1 MLPVAGVSW
10 PAHVLPGL
18 GTVLAQAGEPS
29 WSGGPRP
36 GVLWLALVLLLAGV
50 AVGFACWRWP
60 LVPLRVLVWVIA
72 HTFYRIR
79 VCGGDNVPAK
89 GGAVLVCNHVTFID
103 WLLLAAVQR
112 RTIRFVVFAAY
123 ARHWACRPFLR
134 WAGAIPV
141 DGDGGPK
148 AIVQAL
154 HAAGEALARGD
165 LVCIFAEGALTRTG
179 FLLPFH
185 RGFEQILQCS
195 PAPIIP
201 VCFDQLWGSVFSF
214 HGGRAF
220 WKWPRQWPHPAT
232 IAYGKPLPGTSRAAE
247 VRQAIQKLSA
257 DCAIARSHQR
267 LPVHRQFVRTA
278 ARHPFRV
285 CFIDPNAQ
293 YKVVNYATALMG
305 STFMARL
312 LRPLLGDSPMVGVWL
327 PPSTGGAITNIAL
340 AFLGK
345 TAVNLN
351 YTSSADSIQSAIR
364 QCGIRHVLTSRR
376 FTDRMKL
383 DAGPGVEVIV
393 LDDFAPRFT
402 WWRKVRGIAA
412 TILLPGWFLE
422 RCVLRLGKH
431 RLDDLATVVFS
442 SGSTGQPKG
451 VMLTHA
457 NIAANASSMIQAIDV
472 RAADRLL
479 GVLPFFHSFGYTVT
493 LWVPLQVG
501 ASLVYYPDPR
511 QAKEIGELCREH
523 SCTAFVTTPT
533 FLRFCLRRSEPD
545 DFRSLRVLVCGA
557 EKLPPCL
564 AEEFRERF
572 GVLPLEGY
580 GCTELSPAATLNV
593 PDLDVAG
600 IRQIGNKPGTIG
612 QPIPGVAAR
621 VVHPDTLAPLAL
633 GEEGL
638 LMICGANVM
647 KGYLGLEERTR
658 EVVRDGW
665 YVTGDMARIDEDG
678 FVTIT
683 GRLARFAKIAGE
695 MVPLQ
700 KIEEELHGI
709 LQTSDHVC
717 AVTAVP
723 DEKKGERIVVL
734 HLPHPGLDVR
744 RLSEQLSRRGLPN
757 LGLPGE
763 RDFFAIAE
771 MPVLGSGKLDLKRL
785 RDLALE
791 KVCGNGN

>member
-1 MLPVAGVSW
+1 MLPLAGVSRSL
-10 PAHVLPGL
+10 HVLSGFGALLADAGAPPRGGWPGA
-18 GTVLAQAGEPS
+18 GT
-29 WSGGPRP
+29 
-36 GVLWLALVLLLAGV
+36 LWLTLALILAV
-50 AVGFACWRWP
+50 AALGFVCWRRP
-60 LVPLRVLVWVIA
+60 LLPLRVLVWVIA
-72 HTFYRIR
+72 HALYRIR
-79 VCGGDNVPAK
+79 VHGAENVPAE
-89 GGAVLVCNHVTFID
+89 GGALLVCNHVTFID

-112 RTIRFVVFAAY
+112 RYIRFVVFAAY
-123 ARHWACRPFLR
+123 ARHWAYRPFLR

-141 DGDGGPK
+141 NGEGGPK

-154 HAAGEALARGD
+154 QAAGDALERGE

-179 FLLPFH
+179 SLLPFH
-185 RGFEQILQCS
+185 RGFEQILKCC

-201 VCFDQLWGSVFSF
+201 VCFDELWGSVFSF

-220 WKWPRQWPHPAT
+220 WKWPRQWPHPVT
-232 IAYGKPLPGTSRAAE
+232 IAYGKPMPCTSSAAE
-247 VRQAIQKLSA
+247 VRLAVQNVAA
-257 DCAIARSHQR
+257 DCAVARCHKL
-267 LPVHRQFVRTA
+267 LPVHRCFVRTA
-278 ARHPFRV
+278 ARHPFRI

-293 YKVVNYATALMG
+293 YKTVNYATALMG
-305 STFMARL
+305 SILLSRL
-312 LRPLLGDSPMVGVWL
+312 LRPLLGDVPMVGVWL

-351 YTSSADSIQSAIR
+351 YTSSADCIQSAIR
-364 QCGIRHVLTSRR
+364 QCGIRHVLTARR

-383 DAGPGVEVIV
+383 DAGPGVEVIA
-393 LDDFAPRFT
+393 LEDFAPRFT
-402 WWRKVRGIAA
+402 WWRKVGGLAA
-412 TILLPGWFLE
+412 AILLPGWFLD
-422 RCVLRLGKH
+422 RCVLRLDKH

-457 NIAANASSMIQAIDV
+457 NITANAASMIQAIDV

-523 SCTAFVTTPT
+523 RCTAYVTTPT
-533 FLRFCLRRSEPD
+533 FLRFCLRRCEPN
-545 DFRSLRVLVCGA
+545 DFRSLRVLICGA
-557 EKLPPCL
+557 EKLPPSL
-564 AEEFRERF
+564 AEEFRARF

-580 GCTELSPAATLNV
+580 GCTELSPVATTNV
-593 PDLDVAG
+593 PDVDVAG
-600 IRQIGNKPGTIG
+600 TRQVGNKPGTIG

-621 VVHPDTLAPLAL
+621 VVHPDTLAPLPPDA
-633 GEEGL
+633 EGL
-638 LMICGANVM
+638 LQIYGANVM

-763 RDFFAIAE
+763 RDFFPIPE
-771 MPVLGSGKLDLKRL
+771 MPLLGSGKLDLRRL

-791 KVCGNGN
+791 KVYGNGN

>member
-1 MLPVAGVSW
+1 MLWIA
-10 PAHVLPGL
+10 LPL
-18 GTVLAQAGEPS
+18 VVIA
-29 WSGGPRP
+29 
-36 GVLWLALVLLLAGV
+36 LALGV
-50 AVGFACWRWP
+50 VCWRRP
-60 LVPLRVLVWVIA
+60 LVPLRVLVWTLA
-72 HTFYRIR
+72 HTLYRIR
-79 VCGGDNVPAK
+79 ILGGENVPAA
-89 GGAVLVCNHVTFID
+89 GGALLVCNHVTFID

-112 RTIRFVVFAAY
+112 RDIRFVVLAAY

-141 DGDGGPK
+141 DGEGGPK

-154 HAAGEALARGD
+154 GAAGEALERGE

-179 FLLPFH
+179 FLLPFQ
-185 RGFEQILQCS
+185 RGLEQILKRS
-195 PAPIIP
+195 PAPVIP
-201 VCFDQLWGSVFSF
+201 VYFDGLWGSLFSF

-220 WKWPRQWPHPAT
+220 WKLPRRWRQRVT
-232 IAYGKPLPGTSRAAE
+232 IAYGAPLPGTSSAAE
-247 VRQAIQKLSA
+247 VRQAVQKLSA
-257 DCAIARSHQR
+257 DCAVARTPDR
-267 LPVHRQFVRTA
+267 LPVHRRFVRQA

-293 YKVVNYATALMG
+293 VKVVNYAMALMG
-305 STFMARL
+305 ATFLSRL
-312 LRPLLGDSPMVGVWL
+312 LRPLLGDNPMVGLWL
-327 PPSTGGAITNIAL
+327 PPSAGGAVTNIAL

-351 YTSSADSIQSAIR
+351 YTSSAECIQSAIR

-376 FTDRMKL
+376 FTDRMNL
-383 DAGPGVEVIV
+383 DAGPGVEVV
-393 LDDFAPRFT
+393 LLEDFAPHFT
-402 WWRKVRGIAA
+402 WWRKLRGIAA
-412 TILLPGWFLE
+412 VVLLPGWFLD
-422 RCVLRLGKH
+422 RCVLRLSRH
-431 RLDDLATVVFS
+431 RLDNLATVVFS

-457 NIAANASSMIQAIDV
+457 NIAANAASMIQAIGLRRSD
-472 RAADRLL
+472 RAL

-501 ASLVYYPDPR
+501 ASLVYYADPR
-511 QAKEIGELCREH
+511 QAKEIGELCRAH
-523 SCTAFVTTPT
+523 NCTAYVTTPT

-545 DFRSLRVLVCGA
+545 DFRSLRVLICGA
-557 EKLPPCL
+557 EKLPPSL

-580 GCTELSPAATLNV
+580 GCTELSPVATTNV
-593 PDLDVAG
+593 PDVDVAG
-600 IRQIGNKPGTIG
+600 TRQVGNKPGTIG

-621 VVHPDTLAPLAL
+621 VVHPDTLAPLPP
-633 GEEGL
+633 GEDGL
-638 LMICGANVM
+638 LQIYGANVM
-647 KGYLGLEERTR
+647 KGYLGLEERIR

-723 DEKKGERIVVL
+723 DDKKGERVVVL

-744 RLSEQLSRRGLPN
+744 QLSEQLGRRGLPN

-763 RDFFAIAE
+763 RDFFPIPE
-771 MPVLGSGKLDLKRL
+771 MPVLGSGKLDLRRL

-791 KVCGNGN
+791 KVYGNGN